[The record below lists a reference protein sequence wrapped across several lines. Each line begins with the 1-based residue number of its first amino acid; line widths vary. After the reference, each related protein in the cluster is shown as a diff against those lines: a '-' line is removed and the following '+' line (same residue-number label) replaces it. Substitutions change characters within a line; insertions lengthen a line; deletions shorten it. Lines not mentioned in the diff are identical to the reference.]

1 VNQYQTA
8 PITITSIMLV
18 SYSALATGIVWN
30 LRLKLYLVSR
40 LLVLVICA
48 GCLYIHDDC
57 YWPTADDDSIGTGFG
72 EGGGGSGGSGGAYE
86 GGGRFPIPV
95 VAGFFF
101 GSCLRVMLM
110 HPGVWTA
117 GWMLMRPIKH
127 VSVALR
133 VNDQGSPEIH
143 SRSHSTEAASR
154 DKPIPASLA
163 LA

>member
-1 VNQYQTA
+1 
-8 PITITSIMLV
+8 M
-18 SYSALATGIVWN
+18 
-30 LRLKLYLVSR
+30 
-40 LLVLVICA
+40 LVICA

-72 EGGGGSGGSGGAYE
+72 EGGGGSSSSGGAYE

-95 VAGFFF
+95 VAGFFL

-117 GWMLMRPIKH
+117 GWMFMRPVKQAS

-133 VNDQGSPEIH
+133 VNDQGSPENS
-143 SRSHSTEAASR
+143 SRSHSAEAASR
-154 DKPIPASLA
+154 DRQIPAP
-163 LA
+163 